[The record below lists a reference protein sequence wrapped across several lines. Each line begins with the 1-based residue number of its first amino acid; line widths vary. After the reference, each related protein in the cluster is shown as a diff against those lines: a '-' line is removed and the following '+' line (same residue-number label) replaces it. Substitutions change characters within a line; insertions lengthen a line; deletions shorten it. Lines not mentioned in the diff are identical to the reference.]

1 MLMKQAA
8 WEHLLCEVFVL
19 GIGLGERRYKDTT
32 QYLIVSSHSTYVVR
46 APDSQFSPV
55 QPVYVKCSNRD
66 ESKELRGI

>member
-32 QYLIVSSHSTYVVR
+32 QYLIVSSHSTYV
-46 APDSQFSPV
+46 AS
-55 QPVYVKCSNRD
+55 CT
-66 ESKELRGI
+66 